1 MPFVI
6 IGKGVKNKNK
16 QAQTLA
22 ANQMAGQFSPRIT
35 PYGSI

>member
-1 MPFVI
+1 MHNIGSLEQTMPFVI

-22 ANQMAGQFSPRIT
+22 AN
-35 PYGSI
+35 